1 MGSAASVESARG
13 TMSNLLTNKPLD
25 ASDITDLEKA
35 KAEIRQLRALAK
47 DFETRFRDELKEKA
61 GKNAAKKRE
70 AVMDKPGAAG
80 VQIDT
85 ATYVPKLID
94 KPKKIRDLLFS
105 IVTSNNLFKS
115 YASEEHSA
123 IVDAFEPI
131 EFPAGENVI
140 TQGES
145 GDNFYVVQFGT
156 LDIFIGGESG
166 EMKVG
171 SSLGPGSCFGELAL
185 MYNTP
190 RAATVRACDKCSL
203 WQINRQTYRGILVY
217 YKYLRNKQYLEF
229 LKNVSIGDKPLGSVL
244 SPAELEQMAISLE
257 KSSFEKDQK
266 ILIQGNT
273 GDEFFIILEGSV
285 SVYVADKDGKETKV
299 TTLGRGSYF
308 GEKALLNSEVRGA
321 TCIADGAVSCLT
333 LEREEFLS
341 MFGSFE
347 ELQNKD
353 RSVPEPPPVS
363 VETNDPGSFSMDIS
377 LSDLEIKATLG
388 CGAFG
393 RVRLCRYVTKDQ
405 FFALKC
411 QSKRGIA
418 ESGLQEHVL
427 QEMRV
432 MRRIDHPFIAKLYS
446 ALQDNIYIYFL
457 LELLQG
463 GELFTHL
470 RNRGKLSEQAARF
483 YGATV
488 VYAFT
493 TLHSKKIAY
502 RDLKPENLV
511 MDSNGFIKLVDFG
524 LAKQLLSGKTW
535 TLCGTPDYLAPE
547 IILNEGHD
555 LAVDYWALGVL
566 LYEMVVGA
574 PPFYA
579 EDPMEVYEKILSGNP
594 SMPSFFT
601 RNLSDLIKKLL
612 RSQQA
617 KRLGNTRGGT
627 ASVVKHKWFS
637 TFEWAL
643 LESGEAKTPYKPNVA
658 SRDDVANF
666 DQFDE
671 GETPVIF
678 SHTTFLF
685 LNCFIFIFILFFNY
699 LFYYLKPTSDWM
711 PDLYN

>member
-1 MGSAASVESARG
+1 MGAGASVESARG
-13 TMSNLLTNKPLD
+13 QFTSLIANKPLD

-35 KAEIRQLRALAK
+35 KTEIRLLRAFAAEIEGK
-47 DFETRFRDELKEKA
+47 FKEENVKA
-61 GKNAAKKRE
+61 GGKKRE
-70 AVMDKPGAAG
+70 AVMDKGAAG
-80 VQIDT
+80 NVQINT
-85 ATYVPKLID
+85 ATYVPKVVD
-94 KPKKIRDLLFS
+94 KSQKIKNLLLNIAS
-105 IVTSNNLFKS
+105 TNNLFKS
-115 YASEEHSA
+115 YGTEEHNA
-123 IVDAFEPI
+123 IVDAFEKQ
-131 EFPAGENVI
+131 EVTVGSNVI

-145 GDNFYVVQFGT
+145 GDHFYVIEQGS
-156 LDIFIGGESG
+156 LDIFVGGI
-166 EMKVG
+166 KVG
-171 SSLGPGSCFGELAL
+171 NPLGPGAGFGELAL

-190 RAATVRACDKCSL
+190 RAATITATERCVL
-203 WQINRQTYRGILVY
+203 WVIDRNTYRGILVY
-217 YKYLRNKQYLEF
+217 HKFLRNKQYLEF
-229 LKNVSIGDKPLGSVL
+229 LKNVSIGDKQLGKVM
-244 SPAELEQMAISLE
+244 SPAELEQMAISLD
-257 KSSFEKDQK
+257 KATFEKDQK

-273 GDEFFIILEGSV
+273 GDEFFIILDGTV
-285 SVYVADKDGKETKV
+285 SVYVADKSGVEAKV
-299 TTLGRGSYF
+299 ATLSKGDYF
-308 GEKALLNSEVRGA
+308 GEKALLSSDVRGA
-321 TCIADGAVSCLT
+321 TCIADGTVTCLT
-333 LEREEFLS
+333 LERDEFLS
-341 MFGSFE
+341 MFGSFD
-347 ELQNKD
+347 ELLNKD
-353 RSVPEPPPVS
+353 PNAHVEAAPTSVDVA
-363 VETNDPGSFSMDIS
+363 DPGSFALDIS
-377 LSDLEIKATLG
+377 LADLDIKATLG

-393 RVRLCRYVTKDQ
+393 RVKLCRYGTIDQ
-405 FFALKC
+405 YYALKC
-411 QSKRGIA
+411 QSKKGIT

-427 QEMRV
+427 QEMRI
-432 MRRIDHPFIAKLYS
+432 MRRIDHPYIAKLYC
-446 ALQDNIYIYFL
+446 ALQDSSYIYFV

-493 TLHSKKIAY
+493 TLHAKKIAY

-511 MDSNGFIKLVDFG
+511 MDTNGFVKLVDFG

-643 LESGEAKTPYKPNVA
+643 LESGEAKAPHKPSIS
-658 SRDDVANF
+658 SREDVANF

-671 GETPVIF
+671 GEP
-678 SHTTFLF
+678 S
-685 LNCFIFIFILFFNY
+685 
-699 LFYYLKPTSDWM
+699 PPSDWS
-711 PDLYN
+711 PDLAC